1 MSNFDS
7 LTAAFED
14 WFDSPLGVLPEALRQ
29 RVEQEFSPMP
39 WDQLS
44 PEGRRSVALQLDYQ
58 HDPATAEDRR
68 LWWDFYQRVDAV
80 KDQITKWEA
89 VATPTAADLA
99 LKEKRL
105 AELNQELTR
114 MKTQERTASG
124 EYHPGQKHVDVKDD
138 GSAASPAPPIRYI
151 AYPKAMHQLTT
162 RLNATPEELAAWV
175 WMGPENGGVAAYLNA
190 NELDPPPRF
199 RYLTSFGNSGEEDF
213 DYVAPLMGTWFKEPD
228 IANFNPTDRY
238 ITGAAL
244 IERWSNR
251 PGLQPVAFIQAKIA
265 ESRLLDGHPIYGGT
279 QGTYPNEASFPP
291 LASGLFLLSEVTQI
305 ELLDFAGEAETGE
318 GKPPKPDV
326 GSPEWRKQVA
336 RTAANALHD
345 RPGGSRDKKA
355 EIRKIWASGK
365 YSTKDLCAEEEYAA
379 IGMSY
384 SAARK
389 ALNNEPEPSRC

>member
-1 MSNFDS
+1 MSKFDS

-14 WFDSPLGVLPEALRQ
+14 WFNKPLADLPEALRQ
-29 RVEQEFSPMP
+29 RIEQEFAAMP
-39 WDQLS
+39 WDSLS
-44 PEGRRSVALQLDYQ
+44 ATRRRSVALQLDYQ
-58 HDPATAEDRR
+58 HDPATAEDQRF
-68 LWWDFYQRVDAV
+68 WWDFYQRMDAV
-80 KDQITKWEA
+80 KDQIAKWDT
-89 VATPTAADLA
+89 VSTPSAADLA
-99 LKEKRL
+99 LKETRL
-105 AELNQELTR
+105 AALNQELTR
-114 MKTQERTASG
+114 MKIQERTSVG
-124 EYHPGQKHVDVKDD
+124 EYRPEQKHNDEQED

-162 RLNATPEELAAWV
+162 RLNATPEEFAAWV
-175 WMGPENGGVAAYLNA
+175 WMGPKNGGVAAYLNA

-199 RYLTSFGNSGEEDF
+199 HYLTSFGTSGVEDF

-228 IANFNPTDRY
+228 IAIFNPTDRY

-251 PGLQPVAFIQAKIA
+251 PGLQPIAFIQAKIA

-291 LASGLFLLSEVTQI
+291 LTSGLFLLSEVMQI
-305 ELLDFAGEAETGE
+305 ELLDFAAEAETGD
-318 GKPPKPDV
+318 GKPSKPDV

-345 RPGGSRDKKA
+345 RPGGSRDKKT

-389 ALNNEPEPSRC
+389 ALNNAPEPGRC